1 MSSIGF
7 QVFSLNAEDPRY
19 GDSFLFTE
27 EEVQEFLLK
36 TNVSTSPLR
45 YVMFSKLPCFQSPLQ
60 LADLKKLY
68 NCYYARGPSSKSIPL
83 FNPWSVH
90 NAIAKGRLACYW
102 NQTSS
107 NMPIRKSIWNRG
119 PDFTDRVTKLLAG
132 EEVELEMSDTVTYEG
147 SAFICFAYSID
158 G

>member
-1 MSSIGF
+1 
-7 QVFSLNAEDPRY
+7 LNAENPRY

-45 YVMFSKLPCFQSPLQ
+45 YAMFSKLPCFQSPLQ

-68 NCYYARGPSSKSIPL
+68 SSYYARGPGAKSIPL
-83 FNPWSVH
+83 FNPWSVQ
-90 NAIAKGRLACYW
+90 NAIATGQLRYYW

-107 NMPIRKSIWNRG
+107 YMPIRKAIWNRG
-119 PDFTDRVTKLLAG
+119 PDFTDRITKLLAG
-132 EEVELEMSDTVTYEG
+132 EEVKLEMSDTVTYEG
-147 SAFICFAYSID
+147 SACICFAYSVD

>member
-1 MSSIGF
+1 
-7 QVFSLNAEDPRY
+7 LNAKDARY

-36 TNVSTSPLR
+36 TKVSTSPLR
-45 YVMFSKLPCFQSPLQ
+45 YAAFSKLPCFQSSLQ

-68 NCYYARGPSSKSIPL
+68 HSYYARGPGAKSIPL

-90 NAIAKGRLACYW
+90 NAIAKGRLGCYW

-107 NMPIRKSIWNRG
+107 YIPIRKAIWNRG

-132 EEVELEMSDTVTYEG
+132 EEVDLEMSDTVTYEG
-147 SAFICFAYSID
+147 SASICFAHSID